1 MRLLILTQKV
11 DKNDAILGFFHAWI
25 LEFSKKCERLT
36 VICLERGDYD
46 LPENVKIISLGKEEN
61 KNRLVY
67 LLRFYKAIWQ
77 ERNSYSTIFVHMNQE
92 YILLGGLIW
101 KLLKKKVVFWRN
113 HRIGDYLTDI
123 AVFLSDIVCCT
134 SKDSYTAKF
143 SKTII
148 MPVGV
153 DMDLFRPSSAINRK
167 KHSICIVGRLAPI
180 KNIELGLA
188 VCKELSDRGLDIST
202 TIIGSCLPKDKD
214 YAESLRFFVAKNNMS
229 SYIRFIDEVKPID
242 MPVVYSSHEIY
253 LNLTP
258 TGSFDKTIVEASL
271 CGAMPVVV
279 NTSLRGYLPDI
290 CVPDENLA
298 SISDSINYFFRI
310 DEYDP
315 IKEEI
320 LIFAKSHSLDLLM
333 KKIVK
338 II

>member
-11 DKNDAILGFFHAWI
+11 DKNDPILGFFHSWLIKFAEKYESI
-25 LEFSKKCERLT
+25 I
-36 VICLERGDYD
+36 VICLHLGDYS
-46 LPENVKIISLGKEEN
+46 LPHNVKVLSLGKEKK
-61 KNRLVY
+61 KNRFQY
-67 LLRFYKAIWQ
+67 IIKFYQYIWQ
-77 ERNSYSTIFVHMNQE
+77 ERDNYNAVFVHMNQE
-92 YILLGGLIW
+92 YVLLGGLIW
-101 KLLKKKVVFWRN
+101 NLLKKKVVFWRN
-113 HRIGDYLTDI
+113 HRIGNVLTDV
-123 AVFLSDIVCCT
+123 AVFWSNIVCCT

-153 DMDLFRPSSAINRK
+153 DTDLFKPSSATERK
-167 KHSICIVGRLAPI
+167 KNSICMVGRLAPI
-180 KNIELGLA
+180 KNLELGLA
-188 VCKELSDRGLDIST
+188 VCKELSDRGLDISA

-229 SYIRFIDEVKPID
+229 SYIRFIDELKPID
-242 MPVVYSSHEIY
+242 MPVIYSSHEIY

-258 TGSFDKTIVEASL
+258 AGSFDKTIVEASL

-298 SISDSINYFFRI
+298 SISDSINYFFNI
-310 DEYDP
+310 DKDDK
-315 IKEEI
+315 IKEDI

-333 KKIVK
+333 EKIVK